1 MPSLRIIAIDPV
13 KPDQARIAEAAGIL
27 KAGGIVVYPTETFYG
42 LGADATNEKAI
53 ERVFT
58 IKGRSSANPLP
69 VIIGEENELARLAMD
84 VDEMSRRLIKVFW
97 PGPLTLVF
105 TASPRISA
113 KLTANTG
120 KIGIRISGH
129 SIAAS
134 LAGALGRPITA
145 TSANPSGAAECT
157 SPEEAM
163 SSLGNLVDAVID
175 GGMTPG
181 GAGSTILDMTCKPP
195 VIIREGVIPATR
207 LWAVIDAARYT

>member
-1 MPSLRIIAIDPV
+1 MPPLHIIPIDPV
-13 KPDQARIAEAAGIL
+13 KPDQALIAEAAGIL

-42 LGADATNEKAI
+42 LGADATNEKAV
-53 ERVFT
+53 ERVFM

-69 VIIGEENELARLAMD
+69 VIIGEEDDLARIATD
-84 VDEMSRRLIKVFW
+84 IDEISRRLIKVFW

-105 TASPRISA
+105 AASTRVSA
-113 KLTANTG
+113 KLTADTG
-120 KIGIRISGH
+120 KIGVRISCH
-129 SIAAS
+129 AIAAS
-134 LAGALGRPITA
+134 LARALCRPITA
-145 TSANPSGAAECT
+145 TSANPSGAAECI

-163 SSLGNLVDAVID
+163 SSLGNLVDAIID

-181 GAGSTILDMTCKPP
+181 GAGSTVLDMTRKPP